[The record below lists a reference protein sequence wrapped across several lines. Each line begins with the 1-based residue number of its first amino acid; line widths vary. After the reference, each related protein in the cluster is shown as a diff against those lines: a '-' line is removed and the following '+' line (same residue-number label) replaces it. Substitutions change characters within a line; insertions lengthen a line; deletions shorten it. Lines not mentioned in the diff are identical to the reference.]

1 MKNISEIH
9 NRYFT
14 KDLIETKHSF
24 SGSKSSCKNFDLK
37 KFQNEQLFDFQGIA
51 KSF

>member
-9 NRYFT
+9 DRYFT
-14 KDLIETKHSF
+14 KDLVETKHSF

-37 KFQNEQLFDFQGIA
+37 NIKMS
-51 KSF
+51 SFLIFKE